1 MTARVIGVVI
11 LVLGLS
17 QGFRLKLKIS
27 DEVPKHLC
35 ERHLANIKVS
45 GQIFTLTPIHKK
57 SGGNEKKFYGVRENS
72 HICILGWRS

>member
-1 MTARVIGVVI
+1 MTSRVIGVVI

-45 GQIFTLTPIHKK
+45 GQIFTLTPTHKK
-57 SGGNEKKFYGVRENS
+57 SGGNRKEILRGEGKFT
-72 HICILGWRS
+72 HILGWRA

>member
-57 SGGNEKKFYGVRENS
+57 SGGNRKEILRGEGKFT
-72 HICILGWRS
+72 HILGWRA